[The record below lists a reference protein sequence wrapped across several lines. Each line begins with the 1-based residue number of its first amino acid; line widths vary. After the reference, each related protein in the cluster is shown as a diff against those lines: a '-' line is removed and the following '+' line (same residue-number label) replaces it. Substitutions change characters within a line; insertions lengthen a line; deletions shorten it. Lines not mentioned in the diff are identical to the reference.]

1 MIFIGIDPGLT
12 GACCVLDHKGVRAI
26 FDLPTM
32 KAPEVGPDAKVQRK
46 IDGRAFHKLLLQH
59 CPLAEGRP
67 QVIIEKIQVRST
79 ANSGAGNALQT
90 QGALMRTVGAIE
102 SVLECMTY
110 PIHYVAPQKW
120 KRMYGVGSEKAH
132 ALDKARKLYPAAAG
146 DLARVKDH
154 NRAEAVLIAH
164 WGKVELS

>member
-12 GACCVLDHKGVRAI
+12 GACAVIDHQGVRAI

-59 CPLAEGRP
+59 CPLADGRP
-67 QVIIEKIQVRST
+67 QVIIEKVGTMGGQ
-79 ANSGAGNALQT
+79 NNAVQT
-90 QGALMRTVGAIE
+90 QGALMRTLGAIE
-102 SVLECMTY
+102 AVMECMTY
-110 PIHYVAPQKW
+110 PVHYVAPQKW
-120 KRMYGVGSEKAH
+120 KRMYGVGAVKAH

-164 WGKVELS
+164 WGKVEFS